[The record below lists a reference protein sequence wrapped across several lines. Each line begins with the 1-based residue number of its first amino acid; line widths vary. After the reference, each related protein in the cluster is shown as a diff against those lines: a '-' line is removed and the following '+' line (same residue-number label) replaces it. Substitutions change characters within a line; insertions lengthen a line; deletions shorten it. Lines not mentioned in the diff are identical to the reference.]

1 MFFYQYMV
9 ISFVMQVKFRPL
21 SRSKQGLFLVN
32 LYNIMCSA
40 IQDRIYF
47 FCVQGKFRPL
57 SQSKQGP

>member
-1 MFFYQYMV
+1 MV